1 MGCCFSCCCSKT
13 TWLYDED
20 KWEQLMIPLEEN
32 IFKECGYQKGTDY
45 DATFT
50 MIEMDDA
57 PFKVRTFYIG
67 DDAGKAKDK
76 PTVFFIHGN
85 MIMFSAFANFAKNFP
100 NF

>member
-57 PFKVRTFYIG
+57 LLYVIVTFSCHVHPE
-67 DDAGKAKDK
+67 ALK
-76 PTVFFIHGN
+76 PQQDYFLVLHLIRSN
-85 MIMFSAFANFAKNFP
+85 P
-100 NF
+100 C